1 MIKSGPGGP
10 AVGQPL
16 FNAPDNALA
25 FWNTYQVTDRFAVG
39 GGLNLVSARYG
50 QITNPVEKAP
60 GYVTGDLM
68 ARYQLTRHVR
78 LQANVYNLSDAYY
91 IDELHGFHIIP
102 GPGRSALFSLAVD
115 Y

>member
-1 MIKSGPGGP
+1 MIATDAGGP

-25 FWNTYQVTDRFAVG
+25 FWNTYQITSRLAVG

-50 QITNPVEKAP
+50 QNTAPVEKVP

-68 ARYQLTRHVR
+68 ARYQLTAHLR

-91 IDELHGFHIIP
+91 ADELHGFHIIP
-102 GPGRSALFSLAVD
+102 GPGRSALFSLVAS